1 MRTTATC
8 RSSLPRSERRSCS
21 TAGYRFAL
29 DPTRSLI
36 VCSAPL
42 SLSSCA
48 YSTHL
53 HTNDLCSQRPNEKD
67 HPSCKVVQEAPR
79 CLWHSAGCV
88 AGRPPDTHH
97 RHAMRRVPIEA
108 RFAFSCQSIGFETH
122 TPLLTVSRRVPPDKL
137 RIEGLF
143 RVSGNKDMVEKLKL
157 EYKNP
162 NRTSDDADNGSRT
175 HDLAYALT
183 PPCYLV
189 YRHSRHGQVQECARH
204 RHDAQASTYTT
215 IQFVVSRSLSHSF
228 IHSFVRPSVAS

>member
-1 MRTTATC
+1 
-8 RSSLPRSERRSCS
+8 
-21 TAGYRFAL
+21 
-29 DPTRSLI
+29 
-36 VCSAPL
+36 
-42 SLSSCA
+42 
-48 YSTHL
+48 
-53 HTNDLCSQRPNEKD
+53 
-67 HPSCKVVQEAPR
+67 
-79 CLWHSAGCV
+79 
-88 AGRPPDTHH
+88 
-97 RHAMRRVPIEA
+97 MRRVPIEA

-215 IQFVVSRSLSHSF
+215 IQFVVSRSP
-228 IHSFVRPSVAS
+228 IHSFAHPLLRDVPQFFRDLPEPIFPFDFYDATLKTYRTLHVACLVACSLVLRHLLTRVTVDRRAPRCPLSHLSLPAVDYTHAAIEPRCRTVLVQVPAPRGREL